1 MPFMIIISWVLN
13 HLILSS
19 VEFVRFPQDE
29 KRLGTPGGRSL
40 GTASHQHVLSFLGI
54 QNGTVSGIKSHW
66 KGPGEKNNKK
76 TPGNPRHRL
85 KILIQLGFFRWT
97 KVTFFFEL
105 ILSWLDLCWILPESL
120 TDVCFGGLNMGS
132 FDVKASMMPPK
143 RSTTDYIHL
152 PMRKIDNIGFGNT
165 NTIKHTSPEDPCI
178 FAYIYHKF
186 KPNFW

>member
-40 GTASHQHVLSFLGI
+40 GAASHQHVLSFLGI

-85 KILIQLGFFRWT
+85 NILIQLGFFRWT
-97 KVTFFFEL
+97 KVTFFWVDFEL
-105 ILSWLDLCWILPESL
+105 VGSLLDFARKFDWCL
-120 TDVCFGGLNMGS
+120 FRGLEHGKLRCES
-132 FDVKASMMPPK
+132 FDDATKKIHYWLHPFTNEEDWQYRIWKYKHNQTHFPRGSM
-143 RSTTDYIHL
+143 YICLHL
-152 PMRKIDNIGFGNT
+152 P
-165 NTIKHTSPEDPCI
+165 
-178 FAYIYHKF
+178 
-186 KPNFW
+186 